1 MANGSAI
8 EWTDN
13 AVPVVTGC
21 TNKGAGCKHCYAIP
35 LAWRLAH
42 HPHPALAARYAGT
55 VEQRPDG
62 TLIWTGRVN
71 LNLDQLDA
79 IQRARRP
86 QTWFV
91 SHMGALFH
99 DAVPAAVVDAVLA
112 VAALKPEQR
121 LILLTK
127 RPERAAQLLAGPQ
140 ARHNV
145 WVGASVAHDRDAAEA
160 APHLRA
166 LHQAGWRTM
175 VSYEPALGAVDWDAH
190 GLAFLDWLISGGE
203 SGPDARPTHP
213 DWHRA
218 ALSFCR
224 AYGVAYYFKQWGA
237 WAPFYDRDRDDPDW
251 RRCPQVDGQMGRG
264 AKRYLNLAGGMGF
277 HGERLVAVHHV
288 GRKAAGHLLDGR
300 AWQQVPWAESAS

>member
-1 MANGSAI
+1 MASAI

-21 TNKGAGCKHCYAIP
+21 TNKGAGCKHCYAVP

-55 VEQRPDG
+55 VEKRPDG
-62 TLIWTGRVN
+62 TLVWTGRVN

-86 QTWFV
+86 QTWFL
-91 SHMGALFH
+91 SHMGDLFH

-127 RPERAAQLLAGPQ
+127 RPERAAELLAGPK
-140 ARHNV
+140 ARPNI

-166 LHQAGWRTM
+166 LHLAGWRTM
-175 VSYEPALGAVDWDAH
+175 VSYEPALGAVDWDAN
-190 GLAFLDWLISGGE
+190 GLDFLDWLISGGE
-203 SGPDARPTHP
+203 SGPNARPTHP

-224 AYGVAYYFKQWGA
+224 AYGIAFFFKQWGE
-237 WAPFYDRDRDDPDW
+237 WAPHYGDISRAR
-251 RRCPQVDGQMGRG
+251 
-264 AKRYLNLAGGMGF
+264 LAVCKYGSSPF
-277 HGERLVAVHHV
+277 EIAAGERARQFALLDRCQMVRV
-288 GRKAAGHLLDGR
+288 GKKAAGHFLDGR